1 MNEGSEFAEK
11 IVTFALESTERT
23 PYVVDDVTQQ
33 PIHLQLLSLC
43 EDSRGDKWMGVSI
56 YFDYHSLKQLGFD
69 FGQLGDETF
78 DREHELMQ
86 DTAYMYVPLSR
97 IQGFCYTIDA
107 TRTDFLN
114 RKKNDELPRR
124 MQPKLIKFSRYPPK
138 NDRRRVRG
146 LLLSRE
152 PIHQPANPPTHQP
165 TNPPTHQPTTSDF
178 VSTRARRSCWVLG

>member
-1 MNEGSEFAEK
+1 MSEGSDTAEK

-56 YFDYHSLKQLGFD
+56 YFDFHSLKQLGFD
-69 FGQLGDETF
+69 FNQLGGETF

-124 MQPKLIKFSRYPPK
+124 MQPKLIKFSR
-138 NDRRRVRG
+138 
-146 LLLSRE
+146 
-152 PIHQPANPPTHQP
+152 
-165 TNPPTHQPTTSDF
+165 
-178 VSTRARRSCWVLG
+178 